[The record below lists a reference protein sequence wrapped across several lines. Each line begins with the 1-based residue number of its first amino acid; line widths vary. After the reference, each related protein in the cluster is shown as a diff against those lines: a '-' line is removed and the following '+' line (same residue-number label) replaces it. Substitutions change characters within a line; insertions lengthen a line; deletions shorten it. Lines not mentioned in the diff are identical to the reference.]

1 MKSSSISGKSEREE
15 TKKATK
21 ANSGS
26 SGSSGSASSG
36 NNGTAHTHTLPL
48 SQLLPSPVRVRLHTT
63 QFIDSITASIEADLP
78 IEGIAVARVG
88 NKYYIVD
95 GHARVDA
102 YRAAG
107 LAEVVVSDE
116 LVLDDVAQVV
126 IEHVKRNITS
136 PLNPLNVANAIAF
149 LAKHGIKD
157 PYAAIPLGEVMKR
170 AVQLILGVYDTEL
183 RATLQKYLLE
193 KAAIFPD
200 VEVLPHFFIAVYETC
215 SSDIP
220 SSIMDDRK
228 RKEEIQRRMRA
239 LVQSILGYLNMLRAQ
254 ERFVFPTPDQVMA
267 MAASLKQKR
276 TLEYMMAL
284 QSSSSSAAVQRTTT
298 TAAAA
303 GGRAVMKY
311 GGSDTN
317 DDGDDDNGS
326 GEIGSHPSIGATP
339 GKKGA
344 NGVLLPD
351 NNKSLIHCLHCGKQQ
366 VVDMSTGAVCRIE
379 EFGPVN
385 VIRGDGDGSNDSQV
399 FCLSPKHVEFLGLAS
414 GTVDVDDVKQLV
426 TDRKSEVEKFLKRV
440 SIATRFV
447 VIAVDHEV

>member
-1 MKSSSISGKSEREE
+1 
-15 TKKATK
+15 
-21 ANSGS
+21 
-26 SGSSGSASSG
+26 
-36 NNGTAHTHTLPL
+36 
-48 SQLLPSPVRVRLHTT
+48 VRVRLHTT
-63 QFIDSITASIEADLP
+63 QFIDSITASIEADRP
-78 IEGIAVARVG
+78 IDGIAVARVG

-183 RATLQKYLLE
+183 RTMLQKYLLE
-193 KAAIFPD
+193 KAVIFPD

-228 RKEEIQRRMRA
+228 RKEEIQRRMSA

-284 QSSSSSAAVQRTTT
+284 QSSSSAAVQRTTT

-303 GGRAVMKY
+303 GGRAVLEY
-311 GGSDTN
+311 GGSDAN